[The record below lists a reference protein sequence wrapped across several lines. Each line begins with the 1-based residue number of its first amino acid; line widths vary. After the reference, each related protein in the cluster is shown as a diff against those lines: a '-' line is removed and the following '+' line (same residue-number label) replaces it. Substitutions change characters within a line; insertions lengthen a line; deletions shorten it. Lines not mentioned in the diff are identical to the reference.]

1 LVEIK
6 RIHKFGD
13 LIELE
18 ISLINEI
25 RSLIKEIPK
34 FGANSGPNCK
44 KLKIQ
49 GPKWICCDTIGGLI
63 NFSRG
68 NFGII
73 LSWKAN

>member
-6 RIHKFGD
+6 RIDKFGD

-25 RSLIKEIPK
+25 RGLIEKIPK

-49 GPKWICCDTIGGLI
+49 RPK
-63 NFSRG
+63 
-68 NFGII
+68 
-73 LSWKAN
+73 

>member
-1 LVEIK
+1 MELNIQKSILVEIK
-6 RIHKFGD
+6 RIDKFGD

-25 RSLIKEIPK
+25 RGLIEKIPK

-49 GPKWICCDTIGGLI
+49 RPK
-63 NFSRG
+63 
-68 NFGII
+68 
-73 LSWKAN
+73 

>member
-6 RIHKFGD
+6 RIEKFGD

-25 RSLIKEIPK
+25 RGLIEEIPK

-49 GPKWICCDTIGGLI
+49 RPK
-63 NFSRG
+63 
-68 NFGII
+68 
-73 LSWKAN
+73 

>member
-6 RIHKFGD
+6 RIDKFRD

-25 RSLIKEIPK
+25 RGLIEEISK
-34 FGANSGPNCK
+34 FGANSSPNCK

-49 GPKWICCDTIGGLI
+49 RPK
-63 NFSRG
+63 
-68 NFGII
+68 
-73 LSWKAN
+73 

>member
-1 LVEIK
+1 MELNIQKSILVEIK
-6 RIHKFGD
+6 RIDKFGD

-25 RSLIKEIPK
+25 RGLIEEIPK

-49 GPKWICCDTIGGLI
+49 RPK
-63 NFSRG
+63 
-68 NFGII
+68 
-73 LSWKAN
+73 